1 MNLTINSLPKVSF
14 KAAYTQPSQ
23 QPQPMPQAKQD
34 TFEKSY

>member
-14 KAAYTQPSQ
+14 KAAAAAYTQPSQ

-34 TFEKSY
+34 TF